1 MKPGVKARS
10 SARTKGSK
18 GQRRGVVNH
27 KLVAWSRGRF
37 SPKSQAIHTHTK
49 SAVLV
54 SRILSSCYS
63 SESREGA
70 TQSPP
75 AGPAVPSTSNGLR
88 AIWRSRGPLCL
99 HRSAEGVQLRVLVD
113 LGLRFPASAA
123 KLGRRR
129 RCVGISPLGLVL
141 VPVALFSGVAGE
153 LVEVESGVAGFC
165 IGVCVGITSAMRRCS
180 RRVLFCRQWQLREMR
195 KFGEWIGLD
204 FPSAS
209 VDGEC

>member
-1 MKPGVKARS
+1 M
-10 SARTKGSK
+10 
-18 GQRRGVVNH
+18 
-27 KLVAWSRGRF
+27 AWSRGRF

-75 AGPAVPSTSNGLR
+75 AGPAVPSASSGLR
-88 AIWRSRGPLCL
+88 AIWRSRGPLRRR
-99 HRSAEGVQLRVLVD
+99 RSVEGVKLRILVGFD
-113 LGLRFPASAA
+113 FRFPASAVRRW
-123 KLGRRR
+123 RRR

-153 LVEVESGVAGFC
+153 LVEVESGVAGSC
-165 IGVCVGITSAMRRCS
+165 TGVCVGITSATRRCS
-180 RRVLFCRQWQLREMR
+180 RRVLSCRQWQLREMR
-195 KFGEWIGLD
+195 RFGEWIGLD
-204 FPSAS
+204 FSSAS

>member
-1 MKPGVKARS
+1 M
-10 SARTKGSK
+10 
-18 GQRRGVVNH
+18 
-27 KLVAWSRGRF
+27 
-37 SPKSQAIHTHTK
+37 
-49 SAVLV
+49 
-54 SRILSSCYS
+54 
-63 SESREGA
+63 
-70 TQSPP
+70 
-75 AGPAVPSTSNGLR
+75 
-88 AIWRSRGPLCL
+88 CL

-113 LGLRFPASAA
+113 LGFRFPSLAE
-123 KLGRRR
+123 RWWRQQ

-153 LVEVESGVAGFC
+153 LVEVESGVAGSC
-165 IGVCVGITSAMRRCS
+165 TGVCVGITSAMRRCS